1 MTTLLTVV
9 RCALAIIL
17 MRGSAYDCAA
27 KRRADE
33 IRWLGMLR
41 GAWNAVTWSG
51 LSRPSRIARYSS
63 RETDG
68 RLAAC
73 VRRLAINNA
82 AFDNAPCGA
91 SSAAGFRRGFSHGGD
106 RKSTRLNSSH

>member
-1 MTTLLTVV
+1 
-9 RCALAIIL
+9 
-17 MRGSAYDCAA
+17 MRDSAYDCAA

-33 IRWLGMLR
+33 IRWLRMLR

-51 LSRPSRIARYSS
+51 LSRPSRIARYSP
-63 RETDG
+63 RETAG

-73 VRRLAINNA
+73 VCRLALNNA

-91 SSAAGFRRGFSHGGD
+91 SPASGFLRGLSHGRGVLTSAFSLSAF
-106 RKSTRLNSSH
+106 RNLPHT